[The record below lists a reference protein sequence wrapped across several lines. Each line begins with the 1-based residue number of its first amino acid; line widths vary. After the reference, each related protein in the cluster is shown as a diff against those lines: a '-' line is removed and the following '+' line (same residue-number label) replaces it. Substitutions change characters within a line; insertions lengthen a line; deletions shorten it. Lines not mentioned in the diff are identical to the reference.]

1 MHVFFTITDKLFTW
15 LYRKKTLMNTP
26 ALAVFLSVN
35 NAHRSIDLSADAI
48 SMCLHPRCQMR
59 NIRFIAQFSLCIA
72 DRTEPFRQKHRSTE
86 RQVQLSRRFALDR

>member
-15 LYRKKTLMNTP
+15 LYRKKKLMNTP

-35 NAHRSIDLSADAI
+35 NAHRGIDLSADAI

-59 NIRFIAQFSLCIA
+59 NVRFIAQFSLCIT
-72 DRTEPFRQKHRSTE
+72 DRAEPFR
-86 RQVQLSRRFALDR
+86 